1 MRIGIIG
8 AGHIGSTLAGHL
20 AGIGHDVALANSR
33 DPATLKD
40 VVADI
45 HGPVT
50 AVDAAQAARFGQVV
64 VVSVP
69 FGRIYEL
76 PTAELR
82 DKVVV
87 DTCNYDP
94 ERDGHDAELDTD
106 ATTSSE
112 KLRGITDAN
121 LVKAFNAIFWENLRD
136 RRAPRGSPERLAIPL
151 SGDDEEAKA
160 VVSGLIRDIGF
171 DPVDAG
177 YLGGGGRRHQP
188 GTPVYASELSARD
201 MDAWLH
207 VR

>member
-33 DPATLKD
+33 DPSTLKD
-40 VVADI
+40 LVAGID
-45 HGPVT
+45 GPVS

-69 FGRIYEL
+69 FGRIYDL

-82 DKVVV
+82 DKLVV
-87 DTCNYDP
+87 DTCNYYP
-94 ERDGHDAELDTD
+94 ERDGEDAELDTD
-106 ATTSSE
+106 TTTSSE
-112 KLRGITDAN
+112 KLRNLTDAD
-121 LVKAFNAIFWENLRD
+121 LVKAFNALHWETLRD
-136 RRAPRGSPERLAIPL
+136 GGRPKDSPERIAIPL

-160 VVSGLIRDIGF
+160 VVSGLIRDMGF

-188 GTPVYASELSARD
+188 GTPVYGSELSAHD
-201 MDAWLH
+201 MERWLH
-207 VR
+207 VT